1 MGKEKVAY
9 FYDAEIG
16 NYHYGPGNM
25 FMYCTVYYTA
35 YTVHQDSIVLY
46 LITWTDLKTLE
57 LWISRS
63 MLDLLFLLN
72 SRLI

>member
-25 FMYCTVYYTA
+25 FMYCTLY
-35 YTVHQDSIVLY
+35 SVLY
-46 LITWTDLKTLE
+46 SVHGTP
-57 LWISRS
+57 R
-63 MLDLLFLLN
+63 LDCSVFNNLN
-72 SRLI
+72 